1 MQRAIRFL
9 LAAIFLVS
17 LSGSR
22 FKCGSSSASASVPK
36 TPYVAPKKAAK
47 GITPNPLVSRGHAV
61 TSNMSGSNPG
71 KAVDGKYR
79 DDAWAPGDKMTDE
92 KPAFISVDVGQGPSK
107 LVLNWTSSFDFP
119 FNDTTYGGFGAWRIE
134 TSADSDD
141 GKDGTWKVAAE
152 TKGNGYRAREQSFD
166 FTGQRWVR
174 LAVTAKTA
182 KTNQY
187 GVKVDELDLHD
198 VSAGSEDTWFF
209 FGDSITAFSYDREA
223 KHQPS
228 FAELI
233 AKKHPGYFPLM
244 VNGGIG
250 FEKSSDG
257 LARLPALLKEFPDVK
272 YWAICYGT
280 NDAAGNSHPGPDYKS
295 NLDGMVK
302 LLKDN
307 GRVPIFAKVP
317 YSTKD
322 HDNIPEYNQV
332 IDDVTAK
339 NGLTPGPDLYSHF
352 KAHPDQLSDGIHP
365 NDAGI
370 VSINRL
376 WAESVDGLYTGK

>member
-1 MQRAIRFL
+1 MNRLIRF
-9 LAAIFLVS
+9 AVCAMFLVA

-22 FKCGSSSASASVPK
+22 FRCGSSSASASVPK
-36 TPYVAPKKAAK
+36 VPYVKPVKPAK

-61 TSNMSGSNPG
+61 VSNMNGSNPG

-79 DDAWAPGDKMTDE
+79 DDAWAPGDKMTEE
-92 KPAFISVDVGQGPSK
+92 KPAYLSVDVGQGPTK

-134 TSADSDD
+134 TSADSED

-152 TKGNGYRAREQSFD
+152 TKGNTYRGREQAFD

-187 GVKVDELDLHD
+187 GVKVDELDIHD
-198 VSAGSEDTWFF
+198 TSAGSEDTWFF

-233 AKKHPGYFPLM
+233 HKKHPAYFPLM

-257 LARLPALLKEFPDVK
+257 LARLPALLKEFPDVHD
-272 YWAICYGT
+272 WAICYGT

-295 NLDGMVK
+295 NLEEMVK
-302 LLKDN
+302 LIQGA
-307 GRVPIFAKVP
+307 GRVPIFARVP
-317 YSTKD
+317 FSTQD
-322 HDNIPEYNQV
+322 HDFINEYN
-332 IDDVTAK
+332 DVVDAVTKAH
-339 NGLTPGPDLYSHF
+339 GLTPGPDLYTYF
-352 KAHPDQLSDGIHP
+352 KTNPAQLADGIHP

-370 VSINRL
+370 VAINRL
-376 WAESVDGLYTGK
+376 WADAVDGLY